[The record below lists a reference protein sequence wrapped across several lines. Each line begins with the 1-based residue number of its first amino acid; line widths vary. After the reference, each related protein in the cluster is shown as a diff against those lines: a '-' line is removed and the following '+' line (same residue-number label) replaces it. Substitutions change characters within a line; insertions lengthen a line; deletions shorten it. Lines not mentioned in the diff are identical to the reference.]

1 MWRVCAFVS
10 CLAFVSAC
18 RGETN
23 AIAFN
28 RIIHGWTNYS
38 TAFSATQDAQDA
50 QDNGE
55 YATVGTV
62 YTPPFDVRPREF
74 AAIVVWYGT
83 DGQRLDFTSF
93 SFQVGIWSGLHS
105 FAANP
110 RQADIAP
117 FSFVRPTG
125 GSTTVPDAITH
136 GGRAAYELRFDL
148 SSSNLVLNS
157 CQTYVVGLFAKALQT
172 QAGELF
178 VPTAPFD
185 GPSDVQAGNIVPFG
199 WIYLMNAGGSTI
211 YSGQLATELI
221 VDTLGTLPK
230 LEVARANAELR
241 ISWPA
246 IAPCFQLEGTE
257 TLDAEWLPVDGQSEL
272 KNGKMV
278 LQLSATNQA
287 RFFRLRQ
294 SSK

>member
-10 CLAFVSAC
+10 CLVFVSVC
-18 RGETN
+18 RSETN
-23 AIAFN
+23 DIAFN

-38 TAFSATQDAQDA
+38 TAFSATHDT

-55 YATVGTV
+55 CATVGML
-62 YTPPFDVRPREF
+62 YTPPFNVGPREF
-74 AAIVVWYGT
+74 AAIVIWYGT
-83 DGQRLDFTSF
+83 EGQRLDFRSF
-93 SFQVGIWSGLHS
+93 AYQVGIWSNLQT
-105 FAANP
+105 FTVNP
-110 RQADIAP
+110 RQADIAQ
-117 FSFVRPTG
+117 FSFIRPTG
-125 GSTTVPDAITH
+125 GSTTVPDAFTH

-148 SSSNLVLNS
+148 SSSNLVLTN
-157 CQTYVVGLFAKALQT
+157 CQTYVVGFFTKALQP

-199 WIYLMNAGGSTI
+199 WIYLVNAGGSTI

-221 VDTLGTLPK
+221 VDSRGTLPK
-230 LEVARANAELR
+230 LEVARANAEVR

-246 IAPCFQLEGTE
+246 IAPCFRLESTE
-257 TLDAEWLPVDGQSEL
+257 TLGGEWLPTDGQSEFYD
-272 KNGKMV
+272 GKMIMH
-278 LQLSATNQA
+278 LSATNQA

-294 SSK
+294 FSE